1 MNRDAWM
8 TVTDHQRLRYN
19 DSNGGVVCLL
29 GKSFCNNP
37 IRAATSCNLYEADE
51 AALTHN
57 VGQYLWEGIRQGDG
71 VLVIAMPEHQELFRG
86 HLVSLGADLAVLLKN
101 HQLVF
106 ADAELTLSEIMA
118 GGQPDWRNFERVIR
132 GAMRRVR
139 PAIGKQGLRA
149 YGEMVGML
157 WKVRQ
162 FAAAIRLEQ
171 LWNKLLEQIRIQP
184 VLRIRNRR
192 FQ

>member
-37 IRAATSCNLYEADE
+37 IRACHFVQLYEADE

-57 VGQYLWEGIRQGDG
+57 VEQYLWEGIRQGDG

-86 HLVSLGADLAVLLKN
+86 HLVSLGADLAVLPKKPSAR
-101 HQLVF
+101 F
-106 ADAELTLSEIMA
+106 
-118 GGQPDWRNFERVIR
+118 R
-132 GAMRRVR
+132 GRGTGTIS
-139 PAIGKQGLRA
+139 P
-149 YGEMVGML
+149 
-157 WKVRQ
+157 
-162 FAAAIRLEQ
+162 
-171 LWNKLLEQIRIQP
+171 
-184 VLRIRNRR
+184 
-192 FQ
+192 

>member
-86 HLVSLGADLAVLLKN
+86 HLVIVWAP
-101 HQLVF
+101 
-106 ADAELTLSEIMA
+106 IW
-118 GGQPDWRNFERVIR
+118 PCC
-132 GAMRRVR
+132 
-139 PAIGKQGLRA
+139 
-149 YGEMVGML
+149 
-157 WKVRQ
+157 
-162 FAAAIRLEQ
+162 
-171 LWNKLLEQIRIQP
+171 
-184 VLRIRNRR
+184 
-192 FQ
+192 